1 MQFLIQPE
9 NDPTGQV
16 FRTQITDAPKVLSIV
31 TTPSPSPSL
40 SFDSSELTLPMC
52 GPGADPKKTH
62 ENMVWKVNSMY
73 TVHKFVYLAG
83 GVTLY
88 QRVNMTGVLW
98 FNGTATELPSGT
110 GIGIV
115 EVYHK

>member
-1 MQFLIQPE
+1 MI
-9 NDPTGQV
+9 
-16 FRTQITDAPKVLSIV
+16 
-31 TTPSPSPSL
+31 
-40 SFDSSELTLPMC
+40 
-52 GPGADPKKTH
+52 
-62 ENMVWKVNSMY
+62 WKANNMY
-73 TVHKFVYLAG
+73 TVYKFVDFAG

-98 FNGTATELPSGT
+98 FNGTTVELPSGS